1 MVERGNRIT
10 CVKCKTNY
18 YDLGKRDKK
27 CPRCGHSKGS
37 KISNTKFPY
46 QPSSEKDE
54 NYYDFI
60 HTSQL
65 RQNGSLSLLE
75 KPITFRY
82 HYFKMAGLFFLH

>member
-37 KISNTKFPY
+37 KISNTNFL
-46 QPSSEKDE
+46 
-54 NYYDFI
+54 I
-60 HTSQL
+60 
-65 RQNGSLSLLE
+65 SLLPR
-75 KPITFRY
+75 KTKTTMILFIPVSLGKMD
-82 HYFKMAGLFFLH
+82 HYLS